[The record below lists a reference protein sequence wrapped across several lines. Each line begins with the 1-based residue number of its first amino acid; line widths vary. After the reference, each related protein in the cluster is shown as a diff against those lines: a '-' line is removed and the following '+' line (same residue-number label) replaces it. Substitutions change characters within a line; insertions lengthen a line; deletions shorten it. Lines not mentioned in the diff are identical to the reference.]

1 MKKLIYLAMAFGLV
15 ACQAEKVDV
24 NGGLEGE
31 TDANFLAINIVAANA
46 TTRVGGGNADE
57 EDNYEDGW
65 KIEPNESLVKSIRF
79 YFFYDG
85 APTPI
90 DLVSGYS
97 YRDFVVP
104 TEGFGDNDPDNAM
117 PNVEHKLAAT
127 VVLHRIYNA
136 GGSPTGLPNQVV
148 AIVNPTAKIKTELG
162 GKPALSEVKNYV
174 LETLALDKTEGT
186 FVMTNSVYADKVE
199 DNAATFDAVE
209 IDPEAYF
216 HTENE
221 AKESEKRIKIY
232 VERVVAK
239 LDLTIKDTPEDS
251 EQDSDYWN
259 GDRQQPKMK
268 LVELRDGSKGY
279 KTYVKYKTADGQ
291 EEKEAY
297 VKLLGWNVTA
307 TANKSFL
314 VKNIN
319 PGWAGAVDDIL
330 DGATNLFKTAD
341 EPWNYAGFYR
351 SYWAYNPDNV
361 QLEYGTFNSTAV
373 TGDKPENSDMTDEN
387 PALAHSFAADAK
399 NICYLPEN
407 AGKSGEDAANAS
419 PTQVI
424 IGAQLVNEEGDPL
437 KLAEFMGSK
446 FVYDNSYTNVKNAI
460 LNALLNTN
468 KYYKKEGGN
477 FVSMSSVDIEIKS
490 ALDLKGDLLNAEKTG
505 RYFVYAQLT
514 KDAEKADWLIYTGTY
529 PVPENL
535 TDGMFK
541 PIEDNENPQK
551 TSVDIIN
558 EGLMKLPAKIW
569 EDGNTYYFLNIR
581 HLAEPTIDGKTPAD
595 QEYNVTKAAEVPGFY
610 GVVRNHVYRTSITGI
625 FGLGTPVF
633 DPDEIIIPEKPE
645 EEEVYLAAEI
655 NILSWRIVDHGYDL
669 NW

>member
-1 MKKLIYLAMAFGLV
+1 ML
-15 ACQAEKVDV
+15 
-24 NGGLEGE
+24 
-31 TDANFLAINIVAANA
+31 
-46 TTRVGGGNADE
+46 GGGNAE
-57 EDNYEDGW
+57 EGSNYEDGW
-65 KIEPNESLVKSIRF
+65 QGGDADESTVKSIRF

-90 DLVSGYS
+90 DLVSGFS
-97 YRDFVVP
+97 YRDFVV
-104 TEGFGDNDPDNAM
+104 TDDVFGDVDGDGDYM

-148 AIVNPTAKIKTELG
+148 AIVNPTAKIKTDLG
-162 GKPALSEVKNYV
+162 TKPALSEVKNYV

-186 FVMTNSVYADKVE
+186 FVMTNSVYADKGE
-199 DNAATFDAVE
+199 GGDATFDAVE
-209 IDPEAYF
+209 IDPDAFF

-221 AKESEKRIKIY
+221 AKESDKRVKIY

-239 LDLTIKDTPEDS
+239 LDLTIENDE
-251 EQDSDYWN
+251 ENYWDAE
-259 GDRQQPKMK
+259 GMQPKMSSK
-268 LVELRDGSKGY
+268 PLGSSGLIGY
-279 KTYVKYKTADGQ
+279 NTYVKYKDED
-291 EEKEAY
+291 EELEAY
-297 VKLLGWNVTA
+297 VTLKGWNVTA

-319 PGWAGAVDDIL
+319 PEWPGAVDNIL
-330 DGATNLFKTAD
+330 DAANLFQTAN
-341 EPWNYAGFYR
+341 EPWNFAAFYR
-351 SYWAYNPDNV
+351 SYWAYNPENV
-361 QLEYGTFNSTAV
+361 QLEYGTFNNSAV
-373 TGDKPENSDMTDEN
+373 TGNKPENNDMTDKN

-424 IGAQLVNEEGDPL
+424 IGAQLVDENGAPL
-437 KLAEFMGSK
+437 MLAEFMGSK
-446 FVYDNSYTNVKNAI
+446 FVYNNNYTNVKNAI

-468 KYYKKEGGN
+468 KYYKKKEDGTY
-477 FVSMSSVDIEIKS
+477 VSMSSEDIEIKS
-490 ALDLKGDLLNAEKTG
+490 ALDLLKDDLLDATKTG

-514 KDAEKADWLIYTGTY
+514 EAAKNENVKWLIYKGTY
-529 PVPENL
+529 PVPDEEEL
-535 TDGMFK
+535 TEEMFTDIK
-541 PIEDNENPQK
+541 DAEAPQK
-551 TSVDIIN
+551 TGAEIIN

-569 EDGNTYYFLNIR
+569 ESGNTYYFLNIR
-581 HLAEPTIDGKTPAD
+581 HLAEPNITAVPEGST
-595 QEYNVTKAAEVPGFY
+595 EGTTVEGLKAAVPGYY
-610 GVVRNHVYRTSITGI
+610 GVVRNHVYKTKITGI

-645 EEEVYLAAEI
+645 EEEVFLAAEI

>member
-46 TTRVGGGNADE
+46 TTRAGGGNADE

-65 KIEPNESLVKSIRF
+65 KNGDDESTVNSIRF

-85 APTPI
+85 APTPV
-90 DLVSGYS
+90 DLVTGYS
-97 YRDFVVP
+97 YRDFEVDKD
-104 TEGFGDNDPDNAM
+104 GFGSNNEQDL
-117 PNVEHKLAAT
+117 PNVEHKLNAT
-127 VVLHRIYNA
+127 VLIHRIYQA
-136 GGSPTGLPNQVV
+136 GGSPSGLPNQVV
-148 AIVNPTAKIKTELG
+148 AIVNPTDAIKEALG
-162 GKPALSEVKNYV
+162 NTPALSKVQKSV
-174 LETLALDKTEGT
+174 LGTLAYEDNTDGKS
-186 FVMTNSVYADKVE
+186 FVMTNSVYVNKVGE
-199 DNAATFDAVE
+199 NATTFDAVKLVE
-209 IDPEAYF
+209 DNFKHTQQEA
-216 HTENE
+216 TNAEN
-221 AKESEKRIKIY
+221 SVKIY

-239 LDLTIKDTPEDS
+239 LELTIENTPES
-251 EQDSDYWN
+251 NAKDSDYWGGN
-259 GDRQQPKMK
+259 KSQPKMQ
-268 LVELRDGSKGY
+268 LVDLNDGTKGY
-279 KTYVKYKTADGQ
+279 NTYVKYKVYTDGKE

-319 PGWAGAVDDIL
+319 PKWPGAVDDIL
-330 DGATNLFKTAD
+330 DGSKNLFKTTN

-351 SYWAYNPDNV
+351 SYWAYNPDDV
-361 QLEYGTFNSTAV
+361 QLEYGTFNESV
-373 TGDKPENSDMTDEN
+373 NESPEHSGMLKDEN
-387 PALAHSFAADAK
+387 PAFANKFGTK

-407 AGKSGEDAANAS
+407 AGAGESLADAANAS
-419 PTQVI
+419 PSQVI
-424 IGAQLVNEEGDPL
+424 IGAQLVDKDGNAL

-446 FVYDNSYTNVKNAI
+446 FVYDDTYTNVKQAI

-468 KYYKKEGGN
+468 KYYKIDNGKY
-477 FVSMSSVDIEIKS
+477 VSMSPEDIEIKS
-490 ALDLKGDLLNAEKTG
+490 ALELKGNELLDVEKTG
-505 RYFVYAQLT
+505 RYFVYAQL
-514 KDAEKADWLIYTGTY
+514 KDDQTQWYIYEGNVFPIPEDPSGNMTEIANEKIDEA
-529 PVPENL
+529 
-535 TDGMFK
+535 
-541 PIEDNENPQK
+541 
-551 TSVDIIN
+551 
-558 EGLMKLPAKIW
+558 LMKLPAKIW
-569 EDGNTYYFLNIR
+569 ESGNTYYFLNIR
-581 HLAEPTIDGKTPAD
+581 HLADPTIDGKAPNATD
-595 QEYNVTKAAEVPGFY
+595 YDVTEAAKVPGFY
-610 GVVRNHVYRTSITGI
+610 GVVRNHVYQTRITGI